1 MSVMNIHHD
10 CMTSY
15 VLYFAVYCL
24 MHLSHASCTTDPA
37 KLVNLPCPVEIHKT
51 HDHAVYY
58 KAADVA
64 QMLIVYEDDMALEEA
79 EEKPPTGYP
88 SYYHS
93 GLTPPMRRVV
103 ERRFVVR
110 EQSNV
115 APPRNAVAQVE
126 DEVLKLMEQM
136 AKDDKAK
143 RNKLPA
149 LTSATKTLEDI
160 DEQVVDYEPWMDN
173 FGQQPNGVE
182 FDTDDAL
189 CTSHPEVWLPPD
201 VVRSIKE
208 ASAQQKEAQEVKV
221 AEKKSKKKK
230 EAVVTKTT
238 TTSAPSAPQ
247 KKGIASKKN
256 TEMVDEVTQ
265 AASSMLAG
273 DGLDIDLDGNWFED
287 LNFDVNDEFG
297 LDDTTMD

>member
-1 MSVMNIHHD
+1 
-10 CMTSY
+10 
-15 VLYFAVYCL
+15 
-24 MHLSHASCTTDPA
+24 
-37 KLVNLPCPVEIHKT
+37 
-51 HDHAVYY
+51 
-58 KAADVA
+58 
-64 QMLIVYEDDMALEEA
+64 MLIVYEDDMALEEA
-79 EEKPPTGYP
+79 EEKPLAGYP

-103 ERRFVVR
+103 ERRFAVR
-110 EQSNV
+110 DHSST

-126 DEVLKLMEQM
+126 EEVLKLMEQM

-189 CTSHPEVWLPPD
+189 CASHPEVWLDPD

-208 ASAQQKEAQEVKV
+208 AAAQQREAQEAKV

-230 EAVVTKTT
+230 EVVVAKAT
-238 TTSAPSAPQ
+238 APPAPQ
-247 KKGIASKKN
+247 PKKGIASKKPA
-256 TEMVDEVTQ
+256 EEVDEVTQ
-265 AASSMLAG
+265 AASSMLSG
-273 DGLDIDLDGNWFED
+273 EGLELDLDGNWFED
-287 LNFDVNDEFG
+287 LNFDDNDNGFS
-297 LDDTTMD
+297 LDDITLE